1 MKRLLFIFPHP
12 DDESF
17 ACAGTMAKYHE
28 AGHDIFLICA
38 TYGCKGKPGGFTFTC
53 REELAR
59 HRKQELLQAA
69 QVLGVKEPIFF
80 GYPDGGLS
88 EVDPAELTGRIRE
101 QLCQLMPD
109 VVVTFPPDGVTGHP
123 DHIALSRATE
133 QAVRQAERDLAQRQR
148 CDFYYVSIPKYY
160 DHCADHGPKPAV
172 PITGKVDVS
181 RYRQQKAAALRA
193 HKSQIYS
200 VNRAY
205 PGVMEGDISVICHY
219 EYYTLI
225 RSQGEPV
232 DATGNRGEIPVIDL
246 VEPTE

>member
-1 MKRLLFIFPHP
+1 MKRILFIFPHP

-17 ACAGTMAKYHE
+17 ACAGTIAKYHE
-28 AGHDIFLICA
+28 AGHESYLICA
-38 TYGCKGKPGGFTFTC
+38 TYGCKGKAGTFTFTC

-59 HRKQELLQAA
+59 HREQELLNAA
-69 QVLGVKEPIFF
+69 QVLGVKETIFF
-80 GYPDGGLS
+80 GYPDGGLG
-88 EVDPAELTGRIRE
+88 EVDFGEMTERIRDV
-101 QLCQLMPD
+101 LCELKPD

-133 QAVRQAERDLAQRQR
+133 QAVLQADRAMPAEER

-160 DHCADHGPKPAV
+160 DHCPDQGPKPAV

-181 RYRQQKAAALRA
+181 RYREQKAEALRA
-193 HKSQIYS
+193 HESQVYS

-205 PGVMEGDISVICHY
+205 PGVMQGDIRVICNY

-225 RSQGEPV
+225 RSRGMSVEPI
-232 DATGNRGEIPVIDL
+232 ACKEEIPVIEL
-246 VEPTE
+246 VEPK

>member
-28 AGHDIFLICA
+28 AGHEILLICA
-38 TYGCKGKPGGFTFTC
+38 TFGCKGKPGGFTFTC
-53 REELAR
+53 REELAN

-69 QVLGVKEPIFF
+69 RVLGVNETIFF
-80 GYPDGGLS
+80 GYPDGGLA
-88 EVDPAELTGRIRE
+88 EVDVAELTARIRAYLLE
-101 QLCQLMPD
+101 LKPD
-109 VVVTFPPDGVTGHP
+109 IIVTFPPDGVTGHP

-133 QAVRQAERDLAQRQR
+133 QAVLQVEQTKP

-160 DHCADHGPKPAV
+160 DHCADQGPKPAV

-181 RYRQQKAAALRA
+181 RYREQKAEALRA
-193 HKSQIYS
+193 HESQIYS

-205 PGVMEGDISVICHY
+205 PGVMQGDIGVICHY

-225 RSQGEPV
+225 RSHGEPIEPKPC
-232 DATGNRGEIPVIDL
+232 GGEIPVIEL
-246 VEPTE
+246 V